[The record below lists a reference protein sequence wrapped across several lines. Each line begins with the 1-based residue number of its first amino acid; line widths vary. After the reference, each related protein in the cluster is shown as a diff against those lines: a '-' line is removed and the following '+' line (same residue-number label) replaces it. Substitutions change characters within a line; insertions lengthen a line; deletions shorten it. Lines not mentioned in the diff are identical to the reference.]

1 MLKNLDEDEQYNQLL
16 DVFTEVKILTGAV
29 MYSGKELEVQIDV
42 LRRFLAGHQE
52 ARSMT
57 ISEIRHAFYLN
68 NFGEYKS
75 VLRHYNR
82 ELNAEFIGD
91 ILSAYQNLKH
101 HFFDKSM
108 ESIQLLLKPKSNSA
122 KVIMTQKELEDQIQC
137 DYENFKIKKVALIFC
152 TNSKYYFL
160 RKKRLIQLTSKESW
174 NRNYNL
180 AFQERKSEKF
190 NSISQTKFRE
200 DLYIRII
207 SSGFMPLK
215 EHKAIVYLAHKII
228 YLKFF
233 DIIYKTAIKDIF
245 IDIKTI

>member
-1 MLKNLDEDEQYNQLL
+1 MLKSLDDDEQYNQLL

-42 LRRFLAGHQE
+42 LRRFLAGHQD
-52 ARSMT
+52 AKSMT

-68 NFGEYKS
+68 SFGEYKI

-101 HFFDKSM
+101 HFFQKAIDNIK
-108 ESIQLLLKPKSNSA
+108 LLINPKTNTA
-122 KVIMTQKELEDQIQC
+122 KVIMTSKELELQIQS
-137 DYENFKIKKVALIFC
+137 DYENFKNKKINLIFC

-160 RKKRLIQLTSKESW
+160 RKRRLIQLTSKESW
-174 NRNYNL
+174 IRNYNQ
-180 AFQERKSEKF
+180 AFQTRMSEKF
-190 NSISQTKFRE
+190 SSISQTKIRE
-200 DLYIRII
+200 ALYLKII
-207 SSGFMPLK
+207 STGFLPLK
-215 EHKAIVYLAHKII
+215 EHKAIIHSTHKII

-233 DIIYKTAIKDIF
+233 DIIFKTAIVSIFEDIEV
-245 IDIKTI
+245 

>member
-1 MLKNLDEDEQYNQLL
+1 MLKTLDDDEQYNQLL

-42 LRRFLAGHQE
+42 LRRFMAGHQE
-52 ARSMT
+52 AKSMT

-101 HFFDKSM
+101 HCFNKSRDN
-108 ESIQLLLKPKSNSA
+108 IKLLLKPKINTA
-122 KVIMTQKELEDQIQC
+122 KVIITPMELEEQIQN
-137 DYENFKIKKVALIFC
+137 DYENFKINKIDLIFC

-174 NRNYNL
+174 IKNYHL
-180 AFQERKSEKF
+180 AFQARKSEKF
-190 NSISQTKFRE
+190 SSISQTKFRE
-200 DLYIRII
+200 DLYVKIV
-207 SSGFMPLK
+207 SSCYMPLK
-215 EHKAIVYLAHKII
+215 EHKTIVYLTRRII

-233 DIIYKTAIKDIF
+233 DIIFKTAINKIFEDI
-245 IDIKTI
+245 DCS